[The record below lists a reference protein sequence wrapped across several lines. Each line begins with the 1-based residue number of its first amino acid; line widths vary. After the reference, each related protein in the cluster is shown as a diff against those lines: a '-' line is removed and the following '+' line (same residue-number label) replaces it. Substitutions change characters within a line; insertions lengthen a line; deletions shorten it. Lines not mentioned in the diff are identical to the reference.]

1 MIRSLYASVFVAFFA
16 CISLAWPIR
25 KNLHQTC
32 VHFDFSNSHH
42 QKAKDENQ
50 KAENL
55 FAFVWDQWMHTNP
68 TWASSIGYPGF
79 DDQWPDLSQE
89 NIKLQKLTTQCHLA
103 LLKKIS
109 AKKLNLKNNISYD
122 LLLKK
127 TQLILDSYQFPEEYL
142 QINQMEGLHL
152 YFVDDIESSPKNTLK
167 NFQDKLQRMRTF
179 SKYVDQ
185 TIILLELGLKN
196 KVTTPKFLM
205 EKTPEQVAKMI
216 FKNPKESPLYQIMAE
231 MPPTIPNDE
240 KSKLLLETQEI
251 ILSGVNPALEKL
263 QKFLKESYIPG
274 AREGISFSELPDG
287 SNWYNYL
294 IHHHT
299 TVKKSALDIH
309 TLGIKEVERIDKE
322 MSEIREKLNFKG
334 SKKEFHNF
342 LKTDKQFYFTSAKEL
357 ITAYRDIAKQI
368 DPELP
373 RLFDPLP
380 RLTYGVRPIAEPK
393 AAASPTAYYFPGSAA
408 SNRAGYFEANT
419 YNLNSRPKWEMEVLT
434 VHEAVPGHHLQI
446 SLAQEQGDLP
456 EFRKHLFYT
465 AFIEGWGLYSE
476 ELGKDLNLYKDLYSH
491 YGKLTFEMWRAVRL
505 VVDTGMHALGWSKE
519 KALTYFM
526 EYVPKDRL
534 QSENEID
541 RYIAMPGQALAY
553 KMGQLT
559 ILELKK
565 ESQDQLGKNFDIKE
579 FHKTILEQGAIPM
592 QTLSDVVHMWLKG
605 KLKARKK

>member
-1 MIRSLYASVFVAFFA
+1 MLLLASFA
-16 CISLAWPIR
+16 PAWPT
-25 KNLHQTC
+25 KADSHKTC
-32 VHFDFSNSHH
+32 IHFDFSNTNQ

-55 FAFVWDQWMHTNP
+55 FAFIWNQWMQANP
-68 TWASSIGYPGF
+68 TWASSIGYSGF
-79 DDQWPDLSQE
+79 DDQWPDLSLQ
-89 NIKLQKLTTQCHLA
+89 NITLQKLTTRCHLT

-109 AKKLNLKNNISYD
+109 VKKLNSKNRISYD

-152 YFVDDIESSPKNTLK
+152 YFIDDIDSSPKTSLK

-179 SKYVDQ
+179 PTYVDQ
-185 TIILLELGLKN
+185 TITLLDLGIK
-196 KVTTPKFLM
+196 KKITTPKFLM
-205 EKTPEQVAKMI
+205 KKTPDQVAKMI
-216 FKNPKESPLYQIMAE
+216 FKNPKESPLYQIMIE
-231 MPPTIPNDE
+231 MPTSISNE
-240 KSKLLLETQEI
+240 ERSKILLETQEV
-251 ILSGVNPALEKL
+251 ILSSINPALEKL
-263 QKFLKESYIPG
+263 HKFLQEKYIPE
-274 AREGISFSELPDG
+274 ARESFSCSELPDG

-299 TVKKSALDIH
+299 TIKKSALEIH
-309 TLGIKEVERIDKE
+309 NLGVKEVARIDDE
-322 MSEIREKLNFKG
+322 MSQIREKLNFKG
-334 SKKEFHNF
+334 SKKEFHDF
-342 LKTDKQFYFTSAKEL
+342 LKTDKQFYFTSAKDL
-357 ITAYRDIAKQI
+357 ISAYRDIAKQI

-373 RLFDPLP
+373 RLFNPLP
-380 RLTYGVRPIAEPK
+380 RLTYGVRPIAEQK

-419 YNLNSRPKWEMEVLT
+419 YNLDSRPKWEMEVLT

-476 ELGKDLNLYKDLYSH
+476 ELGKDMNLYKDPYSH

-505 VVDTGMHALGWSKE
+505 VVDTGMHTLGWSKE

-553 KMGQLT
+553 KMGQLQ

-565 ESQDQLGKNFDIKE
+565 QAQDQLGKNFDIKE
-579 FHKTILEQGAIPM
+579 FHKTILEQGAVPM
-592 QTLSDVVHMWLKG
+592 ETLSDVVHAWLNT
-605 KLKARKK
+605 KLKAQKKGH